1 MQEGLDMADAID
13 TPPPSTSA
21 LGASRVAAVR
31 TPLTMTFWVGLY
43 VLMIPFVNW
52 SFKWAPNWTLF
63 GDFVF
68 NPVTIV
74 TGLILVVRD
83 FAQRQIG
90 HKIFFAMLT
99 ALGLTVWLAGPQ
111 LAIASGAAFFLSE
124 TIDWALF
131 TFTKASLPTRVL
143 LSTAI
148 AAPIDSL
155 AFLFLADTVREDS
168 HQLTPANLIM
178 SIFGKL
184 LGLVAV
190 IVLMKLRE
198 RKALAAGQPAA

>member
-1 MQEGLDMADAID
+1 MTD
-13 TPPPSTSA
+13 P
-21 LGASRVAAVR
+21 LGASRTAAVR

-43 VLMIPFVNW
+43 VLLIPFVNW
-52 SFKWAPNWTLF
+52 SFKWAPQWTLF

-90 HKIFFAMLT
+90 HRIFFAMLA
-99 ALGLTVWLAGPQ
+99 ALALTVLLAGPQ
-111 LAIASGAAFFLSE
+111 LAIASGTAFFLSE

-131 TFTKASLPTRVL
+131 TFTKRTLTFRVL

-148 AAPIDSL
+148 AAPVDSL
-155 AFLFLADTVREDS
+155 AFLFLADTVRSDS

-178 SIFGKL
+178 SILGKL

-190 IVLMKLRE
+190 IVMMKMRE
-198 RKALAAGQPAA
+198 RRAAAAAA